1 LKEVQHIQTIV
12 ANEAASLVLFRKYH
26 AKLAMEAWGKDTAMV
41 TPPAQKDHIVEQTI
55 LKQDTNDEELLRAV
69 TKHLAEQVAFRLR
82 YKRQV
87 ARSIAVTVH
96 YTDGYQFNKKG
107 AAAQNDNH
115 TINTLCL
122 NLLQRANRRRNRIR
136 AVVIDAT
143 DMKPIANQLIL
154 FKDKGVKDQS
164 LANAVDTLRIKYGF
178 GSIQS
183 ASHLNIAR

>member
-1 LKEVQHIQTIV
+1 
-12 ANEAASLVLFRKYH
+12 
-26 AKLAMEAWGKDTAMV
+26 M
-41 TPPAQKDHIVEQTI
+41 
-55 LKQDTNDEELLRAV
+55 
-69 TKHLAEQVAFRLR
+69 AEQVAFRLR
-82 YKRQV
+82 YKQRI
-87 ARSIAVTVH
+87 ARSITVTVH

-107 AAAQNDNH
+107 TATQNDNY

-143 DMKPIANQLIL
+143 DMKLIANQLML
-154 FKDKGVKDQS
+154 FRDTGLKDQS
-164 LANAVDTLRIKYGF
+164 LANAVDTVRIKYGS